1 MWESD
6 PQKREQEDDCGLI
19 GPINS
24 ESLVLAGT
32 IGLPQAFPLTLTHQ
46 RRADANNC
54 RLQRER
60 QITAACGTFAF
71 TNNGFAH
78 KTHDI

>member
-1 MWESD
+1 MRASD
-6 PQKREQEDDCGLI
+6 PKNREQEDDCGLI

-46 RRADANNC
+46 RRADVNNC
-54 RLQRER
+54 GLQREPATQKIDPR
-60 QITAACGTFAF
+60 RRKKKKKLHI
-71 TNNGFAH
+71 
-78 KTHDI
+78 